1 VLKYLLYSNNV
12 EKVIDDQRKAKTIRA
27 AIFAF
32 SLLLHGILFFFA
44 LTIPINV
51 RILNFNEKRT
61 DAVLVPPPR
70 IKYTGVPAVSPP
82 GPKPTAGRPSAGR
95 PSAGGQRP
103 DRPLTEEEQ
112 RSAGGEGRRTSVPPL
127 GGISGTVIGGGGG
140 GRGLSDREREE
151 SIASGFSL
159 VFPSDAMINLA
170 KYAQVP
176 EDAWLQPYR
185 PRTKSL
191 TDFSAYLH
199 PPSGTR
205 GTAIAGPVGK
215 IPGGGIGTAK
225 TPPSGVVAAF
235 VPEDVKTFDLSG
247 WANEVLNV
255 VQKNWTLGADAGAA
269 EWSGQVTLTIL
280 VMKAGDIVDIEVIA
294 SSNID
299 PLDKSVRRAVD
310 RSGPWPPLPPG
321 FPETSLELQL
331 VFRYG
336 R

>member
-1 VLKYLLYSNNV
+1 MLKYFLYSNNV
-12 EKVIDDQRKAKTIRA
+12 EKVIDDQRKEKTVRA
-27 AIFAF
+27 AVFAF
-32 SLLLHGILFFFA
+32 SLLLHGLLFYFA

-51 RILNFNEKRT
+51 RILNFNEKRR

-82 GPKPTAGRPSAGR
+82 GPKPTAGQPSSGR

-112 RSAGGEGRRTSVPPL
+112 RSAGGEGRRTSIPPL
-127 GGISGTVIGGGGG
+127 GGISGTVIGRG

-205 GTAIAGPVGK
+205 GTGITGPVGK
-215 IPGGGIGTAK
+215 ISGGGIGTAK
-225 TPPSGVVAAF
+225 TTPTGVVAAF

-247 WANEVLNV
+247 WANEVLNA

>member
-1 VLKYLLYSNNV
+1 VLKYFLYSNDV

-27 AIFAF
+27 AVFAF
-32 SLLLHGILFFFA
+32 SLLLHGILFYFA

-51 RILNFNEKRT
+51 RILNFNEKRR

-70 IKYTGVPAVSPP
+70 IKYTGVPAVSPQ
-82 GPKPTAGRPSAGR
+82 GPRPTTGRPT
-95 PSAGGQRP
+95 AGGQRP

-112 RSAGGEGRRTSVPPL
+112 RAAGGEGRRTSIPPL
-127 GGISGTVIGGGGG
+127 GGIPGTVIGGAGGSPG
-140 GRGLSDREREE
+140 DREREE

-159 VFPSDAMINLA
+159 VFPRDAMINLA

-176 EDAWLQPYR
+176 EDAWLRPYR
-185 PRTKSL
+185 PRIKPL

-199 PPSGTR
+199 PPVGTR
-205 GTAIAGPVGK
+205 GTAIAGVVGK

-225 TPPSGVVAAF
+225 TPPTGVVAAF

-247 WANEVLNV
+247 WANEVLNA